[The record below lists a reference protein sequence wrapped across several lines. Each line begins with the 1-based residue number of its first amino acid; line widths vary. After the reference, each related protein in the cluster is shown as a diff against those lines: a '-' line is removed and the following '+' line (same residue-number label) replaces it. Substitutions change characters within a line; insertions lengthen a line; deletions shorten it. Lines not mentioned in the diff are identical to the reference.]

1 MRRCAQLVWFCFCLL
16 LLVVTARMPA
26 KDKERQKEPEPYAL
40 LFGTCFDGRGF
51 SLPGA
56 SVVIELT
63 SEPVVKVKKKKW
75 ELLSSPRGEFAVRL
89 PAGRHSFRVAAAK
102 DGFKAVEKTVSF
114 ESDERQD
121 IVLQLEGESGRK

>member
-1 MRRCAQLVWFCFCLL
+1 MRRCAQLVCFCLL

-102 DGFKAVEKTVSF
+102 DGFKAVEKTVLF